1 MSKREKIKCLK
12 SWIANRS
19 ESERTRLTQMYVKQ
33 VHTDS
38 HNLSVEISKKARAD
52 AQKKYN
58 AAKQSKIQLEIN
70 KGLNQ

>member
-19 ESERTRLTQMYVKQ
+19 ESERIRLTQMYVKQ

-38 HNLSVEISKKARAD
+38 HNLSVEISKKVRAEV
-52 AQKKYN
+52 QTKYN
-58 AAKQSKIQLEIN
+58 AAKQSKMQLEIN
-70 KGLNQ
+70 KGLTK